1 MEQEIRRTE
10 FTYLSSDQRTQ
21 IRAVRY
27 EPAGTP
33 CGIVQL
39 THGMVEHMERYDAF
53 AKYLCR
59 NGFVVAGQDHL
70 GHGASVTGKEKWG
83 YFGKAEH
90 PSDLLVEDMQ
100 LLREHLQ
107 KEYPELPY
115 MMLGHSMG
123 SYMLRKYLSVH
134 GEGVAKA
141 VVMGTGD
148 VSRVQAGLG
157 LFLIRVLSA
166 IHGEEYRSKMIQQ
179 MTYSKS
185 YRKFDL
191 TGEHPENS
199 WLTKD
204 TGIVKAY
211 YADPRCTFLFT
222 LNAYKGLVE
231 AAAYDAKPE
240 NIRKIPSGIRILLAS
255 GADDPVGDLS
265 AGVKRTYEKFKAAG
279 LNVQMKLYPGD
290 RHEILN
296 ETDRGQVW
304 KDMLTFFR
312 S

>member
-39 THGMVEHMERYDAF
+39 THGMVEHMDRYDAF

-107 KEYPELPY
+107 KEYPELP
-115 MMLGHSMG
+115 
-123 SYMLRKYLSVH
+123 
-134 GEGVAKA
+134 
-141 VVMGTGD
+141 
-148 VSRVQAGLG
+148 
-157 LFLIRVLSA
+157 
-166 IHGEEYRSKMIQQ
+166 
-179 MTYSKS
+179 
-185 YRKFDL
+185 
-191 TGEHPENS
+191 
-199 WLTKD
+199 
-204 TGIVKAY
+204 
-211 YADPRCTFLFT
+211 
-222 LNAYKGLVE
+222 
-231 AAAYDAKPE
+231 
-240 NIRKIPSGIRILLAS
+240 
-255 GADDPVGDLS
+255 
-265 AGVKRTYEKFKAAG
+265 
-279 LNVQMKLYPGD
+279 
-290 RHEILN
+290 
-296 ETDRGQVW
+296 
-304 KDMLTFFR
+304 
-312 S
+312 

>member
-1 MEQEIRRTE
+1 
-10 FTYLSSDQRTQ
+10 
-21 IRAVRY
+21 
-27 EPAGTP
+27 
-33 CGIVQL
+33 
-39 THGMVEHMERYDAF
+39 
-53 AKYLCR
+53 
-59 NGFVVAGQDHL
+59 
-70 GHGASVTGKEKWG
+70 
-83 YFGKAEH
+83 
-90 PSDLLVEDMQ
+90 
-100 LLREHLQ
+100 
-107 KEYPELPY
+107 

-134 GEGVAKA
+134 GEGVSKA

-240 NIRKIPSGIRILLAS
+240 NIQKIPSGIRILLAS

-304 KDMLTFFR
+304 KDMLAFFR